1 MKQMDRR
8 LLILTRL
15 RATRAVRAADLA
27 EDCGCSVRTVYRDI
41 DALCDAGIPI
51 AALAGEGYRLA
62 PGYHL
67 PPIAFT
73 ADEAS
78 QLLLGTDLALGL
90 GTTAQRD
97 AAAAAAAK
105 VEAVLGAETEREV
118 ERRRERVQVAAER
131 REPSPWLPVALQA
144 VLEDRVLRL
153 RYHAFASGQQ
163 TEREVEPYQLVFYG
177 DDWHLMAH
185 CRLRNA
191 VRDFRLARVDEAVL
205 SDERFERPAELRSEI
220 QPSGTPGENRRQE
233 VHVWLSDDVV
243 RWAREDPGFGF
254 RGEEPAESGAVFVF
268 DCYEP
273 RRLLPWVLGWGGAAR
288 VLAPPDFI
296 DRVRAEVRSLSDLYL
311 G

>member
-41 DALCDAGIPI
+41 DALCDAGVPI
-51 AALAGEGYRLA
+51 AAMAGEGYRLA

-78 QLLLGTDLALGL
+78 QLLLGTELALGL

-97 AAAAAAAK
+97 AATAAAAK
-105 VEAVLGAETEREV
+105 VEAALGADTEREV
-118 ERRRERVQVAAER
+118 ERRRERVQIAAQR
-131 REPSPWLPVALQA
+131 REPSRWLPVALQA

-153 RYHAFASGQQ
+153 RYHAFTSGEP

-177 DDWHLMAH
+177 DDWHLLAH

-191 VRDFRLARVDEAVL
+191 VRDFRLARVDEALL
-205 SDERFERPAELRSEI
+205 SEERFERPAELRGEVH
-220 QPSGTPGENRRQE
+220 PSGGRHQE
-233 VHVWLSDDVV
+233 VRVWLHDDVV

-254 RGEEPAESGAVFVF
+254 RGEEPAEGGAVFVF

-296 DRVRAEVRSLSDLYL
+296 DRVRDQVRRLNDLYPA
-311 G
+311 

>member
-15 RATRAVRAADLA
+15 RATRAVRVADLA

-41 DALCDAGIPI
+41 DALFHGGIPI
-51 AALAGEGYRLA
+51 AALAGEGYRLV

-78 QLLLGTDLALGL
+78 QLLLGTDLALSL
-90 GTTAQRD
+90 GTTAQGD
-97 AAAAAAAK
+97 AAAAAAK
-105 VEAVLGAETEREV
+105 VEAALGVETEREV

-131 REPSPWLPVALQA
+131 REPSPWLPVVLQA

-163 TEREVEPYQLVFYG
+163 TEPEVEPYQLVFYA

-205 SDERFERPAELRSEI
+205 SDERFERPVELRSEAH
-220 QPSGTPGENRRQE
+220 SAGAFYEDRRQE
-233 VHVWLSDDVV
+233 V
-243 RWAREDPGFGF
+243 
-254 RGEEPAESGAVFVF
+254 
-268 DCYEP
+268 
-273 RRLLPWVLGWGGAAR
+273 R
-288 VLAPPDFI
+288 V
-296 DRVRAEVRSLSDLYL
+296 
-311 G
+311 